1 MQLNKEQWLAAAIFS
16 SIAQVTLMSVL
27 GLPYQKETILL
38 SFGQA
43 CFLLLPAILWNVLFT
58 VTFVY
63 AFVSIVRLTP
73 SSALRVPI
81 LGMLCLNFVY
91 GLFKW
96 LIKASRFNVLYYS
109 LRINGTLFMS
119 LWVLG
124 FLILVMLVLFLG
136 GDFNEKIEEE

>member
-1 MQLNKEQWLAAAIFS
+1 MAIFS

-38 SFGQA
+38 SFGQT

-96 LIKASRFNVLYYS
+96 LIKASWFNVLYYS

-119 LWVLG
+119 LWVLC

-136 GDFNEKIEEE
+136 GDFNEKVEEE

>member
-1 MQLNKEQWLAAAIFS
+1 
-16 SIAQVTLMSVL
+16 MSVL

-38 SFGQA
+38 SFGQT

-96 LIKASRFNVLYYS
+96 LIKASWFNVLYYS

-119 LWVLG
+119 LWVLC

-136 GDFNEKIEEE
+136 GDFNEKVEEE